1 MANTKSAKKNIRKSE
16 NRRLINASRRTAIKT
31 SIKKVNGA
39 LDSGAPQEVTEKLLR
54 TVSAELGRAKSKGT
68 IHKNAA
74 ARRMSRL
81 AKKVA
86 AAYETK

>member
-16 NRRLINASRRTAIKT
+16 QRRLINASRRTAVKT
-31 SIKKVNGA
+31 SIKKVNVAIEAGA
-39 LDSGAPQEVTEKLLR
+39 TKEVAEQLLR
-54 TVSAELGRAKSKGT
+54 TVSSELGRAKSKGT
-68 IHKNAA
+68 IHRNAA

-86 AAYETK
+86 GAYATK